1 VTLNGASTSMSG
13 AVVAVGPVTD
23 TLPVAPRS
31 VHSGV
36 PPLCGIADGHVLAGA
51 ATDDDTLLTALAD
64 VMSALEPHAA
74 SITASDAAQAAV
86 ATGEHVRDDVTAA
99 DVTAA
104 GRDRARHAG
113 LQRNDPHRLQLISE
127 AVLALAILRRGRR

>member
-1 VTLNGASTSMSG
+1 
-13 AVVAVGPVTD
+13 VVAVGPVTD

-36 PPLCGIADGHVLAGA
+36 PPFCGIADGHVLAGA
-51 ATDDDTLLTALAD
+51 ATDDDTLLIALAG
-64 VMSALEPHAA
+64 VISALEPHAA
-74 SITASDAAQAAV
+74 SITASDAAQTAM

-104 GRDRARHAG
+104 GRDRARYAG
-113 LQRNDPHRLQLISE
+113 LQRNESRRKAALRGFAGVDDPPAR
-127 AVLALAILRRGRR
+127 

>member
-36 PPLCGIADGHVLAGA
+36 PPLCGIADGHALAGA
-51 ATDDDTLLTALAD
+51 ATDDDTLLTALAG
-64 VMSALEPHAA
+64 VISALEPHAA
-74 SITASDAAQAAV
+74 SITASDAAQTAM
-86 ATGEHVRDDVTAA
+86 ATGKHVRDNFTSA

-104 GRDRARHAG
+104 GVPD
-113 LQRNDPHRLQLISE
+113 D
-127 AVLALAILRRGRR
+127 